1 MAALAQAPRRRL
13 MGSAVAARAGLG
25 IPALRLLADPATDR
39 QDAGGAM
46 NFALLSPK
54 VWLEIAI
61 AALISAACWYGYHL
75 IYERGADHVQRKWDS
90 VERERAEASAKVA
103 ADALA
108 ITKDLQAKMDQQR
121 GESNAQIKSLNVT
134 LGSAIAGLSNRPSRG
149 DAGSVPGNPTAGAGC
164 TGAGLFKQDG
174 EFLARES
181 ARADKLRID
190 LQACQAAYGAARDAL
205 K

>member
-1 MAALAQAPRRRL
+1 
-13 MGSAVAARAGLG
+13 
-25 IPALRLLADPATDR
+25 
-39 QDAGGAM
+39 M

-61 AALISAACWYGYHL
+61 AALISAACWYGYHW

-108 ITKDLQAKMDQQR
+108 ITKDLQSRMDQQR
-121 GESNAQIKSLNVT
+121 GEANAQLANLNRS

-149 DAGSVPGNPTAGAGC
+149 DTGGVPGDP
-164 TGAGLFKQDG
+164 
-174 EFLARES
+174 S
-181 ARADKLRID
+181 ARRGCYPSELYREDAAVALKLSAEADQLRIA
-190 LQACQAAYGAARDAL
+190 LGACQAAYGAARDAL